1 MRCLPVVIR
10 ERDVEY
16 QVNISDINIA
26 ILNGIKLTVT
36 VAVNSDGESDSD
48 TGCDSNN
55 VSGSKQ

>member
-1 MRCLPVVIR
+1 MRRLPVVIR

-36 VAVNSDGESDSD
+36 VAVNSDGDSDSE
-48 TGCDSNN
+48 SNN

>member
-1 MRCLPVVIR
+1 MRRLPVVIR

-36 VAVNSDGESDSD
+36 VAVNSDGESVSD